1 MKKFNFFI
9 ETAIVLLGVS
19 TLVGFNNNYY
29 ENENATEK
37 EKVYELMNNSDAV
50 KREFVEKL
58 LKKEYRSEVNY
69 YKLKSDDGSINYT
82 EISGDDLDKEIMI
95 DGQLKENGGF
105 IFISDGDNRYWLNFN
120 KNNYYTDK
128 ISDHKIAKIT
138 TSNPLTYGEKEVI
151 KVFGDLPRTVE
162 RTDGGYKTILS
173 DELNDGY
180 EIYDKNGNFI
190 LSYLDNSQGKVTTTW
205 LKSTDDVEGVYNYYL
220 SKISEMTQAKSIEEV
235 K

>member
-82 EISGDDLDKEIMI
+82 EII
-95 DGQLKENGGF
+95 DIG
-105 IFISDGDNRYWLNFN
+105 
-120 KNNYYTDK
+120 
-128 ISDHKIAKIT
+128 
-138 TSNPLTYGEKEVI
+138 
-151 KVFGDLPRTVE
+151 
-162 RTDGGYKTILS
+162 
-173 DELNDGY
+173 
-180 EIYDKNGNFI
+180 
-190 LSYLDNSQGKVTTTW
+190 
-205 LKSTDDVEGVYNYYL
+205 
-220 SKISEMTQAKSIEEV
+220 
-235 K
+235 